1 MISSSGVVGKICQL
15 LSLLLFFLAKP
26 IFATPISNSESA
38 AAATDEYDYIV
49 VGSGPG
55 GGTVASNL
63 ARAGYSVLLVEA
75 GDLSNAGSGGQ
86 YPPQL
91 TWDFFVKHY
100 EDAARQNRYSH
111 LTWRTKEGAYW
122 VGRDN
127 PPAGAKLLGVYYPRG
142 STVGGSSMINQMVT
156 FLPPESDW
164 NYIVNITGD
173 QSWR

>member
-1 MISSSGVVGKICQL
+1 MAPLTNI
-15 LSLLLFFLAKP
+15 LSFLLLLT
-26 IFATPISNSESA
+26 TPILSTPTPNSQSTA
-38 AAATDEYDYIV
+38 AAANEYDYIV
-49 VGSGPG
+49 IGSGPG

-63 ARAGYSVLLVEA
+63 ARANYTVLLLDA
-75 GDLSNAGSGGQ
+75 GDQSTANTGGQ
-86 YPPQL
+86 YPAQI

-100 EDAARQNRYSH
+100 ADERQAKYSH

-142 STVGGSSMINQMVT
+142 ATVGGSSMINAMVT
-156 FLPPESDW
+156 FLPADSDW
-164 NYIVNITGD
+164 THIVNITGD